1 MRLTIICAVALL
13 VGTATALASQSAV
26 VLHPGQSKKVG
37 RSTVACTTGRRSRAA
52 KRIVLSVGSQ
62 MKVDG
67 ILVRCASASTT
78 TAKGT
83 RTSPVPIGTAGT
95 APGAPSSPEASWTIT
110 VRSVNTN
117 AWTAVEAANMFNDP
131 PPSGSV
137 DVMVS
142 LKVAFTGTQ
151 PGDTLD
157 LTPFLDAIGASGVSY
172 GPTQDCGVLPSPSD
186 FDYGTLSPG
195 AAFNLNYCWQVAQSD
210 VRSLEMVWAG
220 GSAPGPFWAL
230 H

>member
-1 MRLTIICAVALL
+1 MRLMVICVVALL
-13 VGTATALASQSAV
+13 VGAATALASQSAV
-26 VLHPGQSKKVG
+26 VLRPGQSKKVG
-37 RSTVACTTGRRSRAA
+37 HSTVVCTTGRGRRTAT
-52 KRIVLSVGSQ
+52 RIVLPVGARAT
-62 MKVDG
+62 VHG
-67 ILVRCASASTT
+67 VVVRCESTSTT

-83 RTSPVPIGTAGT
+83 RASPFPIGTGGA
-95 APGAPSSPEASWTIT
+95 APGAPSSPESSWTIT
-110 VRSVNTN
+110 VRSVNPN
-117 AWTAVEAANMFNDP
+117 AWAAVEAANMFNDP

-172 GPTQDCGVLPSPSD
+172 GPTQDCGVLPSPSE
-186 FDYGTLSPG
+186 FDYGSLSPG
-195 AAFNLNYCWQVAQSD
+195 AAFNLNDCWQVAQSD

-220 GSAPGPFWAL
+220 GSTPGPFWAL

>member
-1 MRLTIICAVALL
+1 MRPTIISAVALL
-13 VGTATALASQSAV
+13 AAATALGAPSPV
-26 VLHPGQSKKVG
+26 LLHPGQSKKVG
-37 RSTVACTTGRRSRAA
+37 HSTVACTTGHGTRTS

-62 MKVDG
+62 VKVDG
-67 ILVRCASASTT
+67 ILVRCASTSTPA
-78 TAKGT
+78 AKGT
-83 RTSPVPIGTAGT
+83 RASPFPIGLAGS
-95 APGAPSSPEASWTIT
+95 APGAPSSPESSWAIT
-110 VRSVNTN
+110 VRSVNPN

-157 LTPFLDAIGASGVSY
+157 LTPFLDAVGASGVSY
-172 GPTQDCGVLPSPSD
+172 GASQDCGVLPSPSE
-186 FDYGTLSPG
+186 FDYGSLSPG
-195 AAFNLNYCWQVAQSD
+195 AAFNLNDCWQVAQSD

-220 GSAPGPFWAL
+220 GSTPGPFWAL